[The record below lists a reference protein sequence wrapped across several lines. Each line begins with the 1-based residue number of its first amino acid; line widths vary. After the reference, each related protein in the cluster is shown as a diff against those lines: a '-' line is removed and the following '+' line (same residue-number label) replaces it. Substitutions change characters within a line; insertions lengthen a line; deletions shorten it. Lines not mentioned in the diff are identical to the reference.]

1 MICSVC
7 NSQNEDTAETCFTC
21 GQPLAAVITRGT
33 LVARRYEI
41 LSPLGR
47 GGMGMVYKAHDRVLD
62 ETVALKVLRADIAQD
77 PDMARRFRSEI
88 RLARRV
94 RHKNVCGIHEYGE
107 DGRVHFI
114 AMEFIEGIDLKKILK
129 QSRVGLRSDEAFEV
143 AIQVAEGLQA
153 IHDAGIIHRDL
164 KTPNIMRDAKG
175 CVRLMDFGIA
185 KESDA
190 ASGQTATGLI
200 VGTPEYMSPEQARG
214 ERVDSRTDIYALGI
228 VIFEIFTGEVPFHG
242 ETPLATI
249 LKHLKDPPPVE
260 VMDAHHLPFEV
271 RDVLSRALAK
281 EPKDRFQTA
290 ANLADAL
297 RQARATVQG
306 QEAVSGTRMGAPA
319 DRVGAP
325 TTAMRTP
332 LPQHRVTPT
341 PTPSA
346 RMAVR
351 PVPPPGRPA
360 RTPRGAG
367 TTGAA
372 RYRTRQ
378 TPVWLFA
385 LPVVALAVIA
395 GAVLA
400 VWPTTPAEEAQP
412 GADALKGDGSATL
425 GTPPPAASAG
435 PEVTLAPPAPLEPS
449 PAATPIAPTPPPAT
463 PAASPASP
471 ASAPSPRASHVP
483 APSLTPAAATASALP
498 MLPIVRQTP
507 SPPATPAA
515 TRGDLWVVVTP
526 WADVSL
532 DGQPLGS
539 TPLRTSVEPGRHD
552 LVLTHPEYEPVRR
565 KVTITVGTL
574 ARIDVDLSQDAIR
587 KQ

>member
-1 MICSVC
+1 MLCSAC

-33 LVARRYEI
+33 LIARRYEI

-47 GGMGMVYKAHDRVLD
+47 GGMGTVYKAHDRVLD

-88 RLARRV
+88 RLARRA

-129 QSRVGLRSDEAFEV
+129 QSRVGLRTDEAFEV

-175 CVRLMDFGIA
+175 HVRLMDFGIA
-185 KESDA
+185 KDSDA

-249 LKHLKDPPPVE
+249 MKHLKDPPPVE

-281 EPKDRFQTA
+281 ESKDRFQTA

-297 RQARATVQG
+297 RQARSTVQG
-306 QEAVSGTRMGAPA
+306 QEAVSGTRVGTPP
-319 DRVGAP
+319 DRGGAP
-325 TTAMRTP
+325 TTAVRTP
-332 LPQHRVTPT
+332 LPQPRITPT

-346 RMAVR
+346 RLAAR
-351 PVPPPGRPA
+351 PVPPPSRPA
-360 RTPRGAG
+360 RTPRTSSG
-367 TTGAA
+367 TGAA

-400 VWPTTPAEEAQP
+400 VWPTKPVEDGPSAP
-412 GADALKGDGSATL
+412 PDSLRGDGSATL
-425 GTPPPAASAG
+425 GTPPLP
-435 PEVTLAPPAPLEPS
+435 VEPTP
-449 PAATPIAPTPPPAT
+449 PAATPLAPSPPPVT
-463 PAASPASP
+463 LAASSAPPP
-471 ASAPSPRASHVP
+471 ASAPSARPSSAP
-483 APSLTPAAATASALP
+483 APSSTPAATVSTLAT
-498 MLPIVRQTP
+498 LPIVRLTP
-507 SPPATPAA
+507 SPPPTPAA

-526 WADVSL
+526 WAEVSL
-532 DGQPLGS
+532 NGQQLGS
-539 TPLRTSVEPGRHD
+539 TPLRTSVEAGRHD

-565 KVTITVGTL
+565 KVTITAGTL